1 MKTLSEYIK
10 DYRKKYKVTQQE
22 LADRSGLSKG
32 FISQIENDYRTS
44 KDNKRMMPSLDT
56 LKALASGM
64 NIELNEFLSSVDT
77 DFSIDD
83 EKRSK
88 ASNFHRIPLYST
100 ICCGNGGFVD
110 DEIMDYISLPPEKLN
125 PHKEYFAQVAS
136 GNSMINAGIHPGD
149 ILVFEKTSSVDDGD
163 IGCFCIDDNEAM
175 CKRYRLKKDK
185 DGHIVQIVLVPD
197 NPDVV
202 KYPPVVIDVET
213 QHFRTI
219 GKLVYCIM
227 DMKGR

>member
-1 MKTLSEYIK
+1 MKAIDVCNKT
-10 DYRKKYKVTQQE
+10 
-22 LADRSGLSKG
+22 GLSG
-32 FISQIENDYRTS
+32 PLISQYLSGKFVAKNDKAY
-44 KDNKRMMPSLDT
+44 L
-56 LKALASGM
+56 LGKALHVNPSWLMGISDDM
-64 NIELNEFLSSVDT
+64 EMPIEMKEKVD
-77 DFSIDD
+77 DFS
-83 EKRSK
+83 
-88 ASNFHRIPLYST
+88 RIPLYST

-175 CKRYRLKKDK
+175 CKRYRLRKDK